1 MKANDYINDWGFV
14 SMEDLFQSTLHYKN
28 YKPMLGMSLTFG
40 TISAFVDKI
49 LGIELMVYLAFL
61 LLLVIE
67 FITGIYASV
76 KEGNKIQSKRLGRF
90 VAKVIIYT
98 CMIAIVNTMKV
109 SFIHDKIGVIYDFIY
124 WTILHLISIQLIV
137 SVFENLSR
145 LGVQESSRVFKRI
158 NKFMSKWFDLKK

>member
-1 MKANDYINDWGFV
+1 MKANEYIKDWGFV

-28 YKPMLGMSLTFG
+28 YKPMLGMSFTFG
-40 TISAFVDKI
+40 TLSALVDKI

-61 LLLVIE
+61 LLLGIE
-67 FITGIYASV
+67 FVTGIYASI
-76 KEGNKIQSKRLGRF
+76 KEGKKIQSKRLGRF

-109 SFIHDKIGVIYDFIY
+109 SFIQDKVGVIYDFIY

-145 LGVQESSRVFKRI
+145 LGFQESSRVFKKI
-158 NKFMSKWFDLKK
+158 NKLMSKYFDMKK